1 MDKPVARSFEL
12 TMETGRKIYEVNI
25 AGIPLKLRSSHDQET
40 VNQLASVVDSR
51 LRQTLEAS
59 PAISFQNALILTA
72 LNLAEDH
79 TLLKKAALRE
89 LSAVEARTQKILE
102 TIEEGQEPQSSLDL

>member
-1 MDKPVARSFEL
+1 MN
-12 TMETGRKIYEVNI
+12 TGRNVYEVQI

-40 VNQLASVVDSR
+40 VNQLAAIVDSR

-79 TLLKKAALRE
+79 TLLKRAALRE
-89 LSAVEARTQKILE
+89 LAAVESRAQKILE
-102 TIEEGQEPQSSLDL
+102 TLEETQVPQSTLDV